1 MQRLMQ
7 QLSTLIS
14 RRIKMKR
21 LKRSLAR
28 SITAALRQRGILAPR
43 YDHKHQVNFYFR
55 WTAVRICV
63 CADRRPR
70 ADPFSQGSALEHF
83 PYPNGCAGGLPAG

>member
-28 SITAALRQRGILAPR
+28 KHYGCATAARS
-43 YDHKHQVNFYFR
+43 
-55 WTAVRICV
+55 T
-63 CADRRPR
+63 R
-70 ADPFSQGSALEHF
+70 ATT
-83 PYPNGCAGGLPAG
+83 

>member
-21 LKRSLAR
+21 LET
-28 SITAALRQRGILAPR
+28 INGQEALRLR
-43 YDHKHQVNFYFR
+43 Y
-55 WTAVRICV
+55 
-63 CADRRPR
+63 
-70 ADPFSQGSALEHF
+70 GSAGYSRHDLITSIR
-83 PYPNGCAGGLPAG
+83 